1 MNLDD
6 LAHGISAVSNHAV
19 ILRLS
24 QLLHDWKLD
33 KRTILYILLALAVGF
48 VIGRYRASRAASFQN
63 RVQNRGEALLS
74 RVALTNFGPPDYHL
88 MNHVTLQMNDGTT
101 QVDHI
106 LVSRFGV
113 FVIETKHYKGWIFA
127 NANQANWTQ
136 VLFNW
141 KFKFQNPIFQ
151 NIRHVRA
158 VQGLLDFLP
167 PGAIKSVVVFTGEA
181 EFMTEIPQGV
191 FSISGLIDYLRE
203 QTVEVMSLN
212 RVQFCVGRLET
223 ARLAIS
229 GKTDVEHVQSLERR
243 HGGAASRSS

>member
-1 MNLDD
+1 MRHGESRD
-6 LAHGISAVSNHAV
+6 LAHSISAVSNHTV
-19 ILRLS
+19 IQHLS
-24 QLLHDWKLD
+24 QLLRDWKLD
-33 KRTILYILLALAVGF
+33 ERTVLYILLALAVGF
-48 VIGRYRASRAASFQN
+48 VFGRYRASRAASFQN
-63 RVQNRGEALLS
+63 RGEALLS
-74 RVALTNFGPPDYHL
+74 RVALTHFGPPDYHL
-88 MNHVTLQMNDGTT
+88 MNHVTLQMSDGTT

-113 FVIETKHYKGWIFA
+113 FVIEAKDYKGWIFA
-127 NANQANWTQ
+127 NANHANWTQ
-136 VLFNW
+136 VLFKW

-181 EFMTEIPQGV
+181 EFKTEIPQGV
-191 FSISGLIDYLRE
+191 FSLSGLIDYLRE

-243 HGGAASRSS
+243 HGSAA

>member
-1 MNLDD
+1 M
-6 LAHGISAVSNHAV
+6 SNHAV
-19 ILRLS
+19 IQHLS
-24 QLLHDWKLD
+24 QLLRDWKLD
-33 KRTILYILLALAVGF
+33 ERTILYILLALAIGF
-48 VIGRYRASRAASFQN
+48 VIGRYRASRAAQF
-63 RVQNRGEALLS
+63 QNRGEALLS

-113 FVIETKHYKGWIFA
+113 FVIETKDYKGWIFA
-127 NANQANWTQ
+127 NANHANWTQ
-136 VLFNW
+136 VLFKW

-167 PGAIKSVVVFTGEA
+167 PGAIKSAVVFTGDA

-191 FSISGLIDYLRE
+191 FSISGLIDYLRG

-212 RVQFCVGRLET
+212 RMQFCVGRLET

-243 HGGAASRSS
+243 HGNAA